1 VNSVHIQLRQLEA
14 TALARRD
21 ADSPADD
28 SCIAAAAV
36 RSADDD
42 GDRRRTLTSERV
54 VAEALTIISSH
65 GVDVLSMRALATGLG
80 VVPSWL

>member
-1 VNSVHIQLRQLEA
+1 M
-14 TALARRD
+14 ARRD

-28 SCIAAAAV
+28 PCIAAAAV
-36 RSADDD
+36 RSDDD

-54 VAEALTIISSH
+54 AADALTFISSH
-65 GVDVLSMRALATGLG
+65 GVDVLNMRALATGLG